1 MPELLLKKKWH
12 VPAVSLCTISAFIL
26 LYLFR
31 WADDNRLTS
40 WKWAFADIA
49 LPPLVFYML
58 LATVLVYFLMKSPIT
73 RQRPSLFLFLCSF
86 AIGAMFWE
94 IPEVIVDA
102 SRYFTQ
108 AKHLEQYGISYFIS
122 QWGHDIHPWTDLPLV
137 PFLYGLVFKFFGE
150 SRAFIQVLTT
160 LMFSLTVV
168 CTYLTGRT
176 LWDEETGFYAGA
188 LLWGMPY
195 VFSQIPLMLVDIP
208 TMFFLTLS
216 LLTFIK
222 AMEKGGGW
230 IAASAAA
237 LFCAVFSKYSAWMM
251 LSVLGVVFLVYV
263 SPGSGVRGQGS
274 AFRTSRSTGKP
285 DTRNP
290 KPETRRYIFRTAMVA
305 LISGVLICLMVFMK
319 YDVISEQ
326 IRFLREYQA
335 PGLRR
340 WGESFIST
348 FLYQIHPFI
357 TAAALCSLYAA
368 FKKKDVKFLIIC
380 WLIFLVAVL
389 QIKRSRYVLV
399 VLPMLSLM
407 ASYGLQMIQ
416 GREIRRYIT
425 SCIVAASLV
434 VSIAVYLPFLQSMSL
449 VNLKDAGRLLDSI
462 EAEQAEVMLIPSKKS
477 AVNPSIA
484 VPLLDLYTEKTI
496 MYRHDEGFSLPFEK
510 IRTSPLRFTWEYRNP
525 KYYMAHKDA
534 SVEKPAIIIISN
546 QDNTLL
552 PERIKEKIKKYDKIE
567 IFDATTDFF
576 RYSPVAAV
584 YLPEQ

>member
-1 MPELLLKKKWH
+1 MPESLLKKRWY
-12 VPAVSLCTISAFIL
+12 VPAVSLCTISAFLL

-40 WKWAFADIA
+40 WKWAFADVS
-49 LPPLVFYML
+49 LPPLIFYIL
-58 LATVLVYFLMKSPIT
+58 LATALVYVLLKSPIT

-94 IPEVIVDA
+94 VPEVIVDA

-150 SRAFIQVLTT
+150 SRAFVQVLTT

-195 VFSQIPLMLVDIP
+195 VFSQTPLMLVDIP

-216 LLTFIK
+216 LFTFIK

-263 SPGSGVRGQGS
+263 RLGSGVRGQGS
-274 AFRTSRSTGKP
+274 AFCTSSTGKP
-285 DTRNP
+285 DTRHP

-305 LISGVLICLMVFMK
+305 LIAGVLIGLMVFMK
-319 YDVISEQ
+319 YDIISEQ

-340 WGESFIST
+340 WGESFTST

-357 TAAALCSLYAA
+357 TAAALYSLYSA
-368 FKKKDVKFLIIC
+368 FKKKDIKFLIIC
-380 WLIFLVAVL
+380 WLLFLVVIL

-399 VLPMLSLM
+399 VFPMLALM

-416 GREIRRYIT
+416 DREIKRYIA
-425 SCIVAASLV
+425 SCIIAASLV
-434 VSIAVYLPFLQSMSL
+434 VSMAVYLPFLQSMSL
-449 VNLKDAGRLLDSI
+449 MNLKDAGTFLNSLD
-462 EAEQAEVMLIPSKKS
+462 AEQAEVFLIPSKKS

-484 VPLLDLYTEKTI
+484 VPLLDLYTGKNI
-496 MYRHDEGFSLPFEK
+496 RYHHDEGFSLPFEK
-510 IRTSPLRFTWEYRNP
+510 IKTSPLRFTWEYRNP
-525 KYYMAHKDA
+525 AYYMSDKGAA
-534 SVEKPAIIIISN
+534 VEKPAIIIISN
-546 QDNTLL
+546 QGNNVL
-552 PERIKEKIKKYDKIE
+552 PVNIEEKIKTYKKVK
-567 IFDATTDFF
+567 IFDTTTDLF